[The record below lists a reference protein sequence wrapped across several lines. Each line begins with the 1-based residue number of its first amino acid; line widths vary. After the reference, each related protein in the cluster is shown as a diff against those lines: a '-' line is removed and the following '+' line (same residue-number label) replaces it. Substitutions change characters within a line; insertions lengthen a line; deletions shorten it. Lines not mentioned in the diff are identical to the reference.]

1 MPAMGINR
9 RRLDREQARA
19 RAEAERLR
27 QGREEA
33 ATADA
38 VWMIEAWNARL
49 AGGQPL
55 LFSPT
60 IRAALGA
67 GYRWMTVA
75 CPGCRTCR
83 DVDLAATDRHPDASI
98 ASLIPALSCRNCRPH
113 APLAQIR
120 RLRSEKQGKEP

>member
-1 MPAMGINR
+1 MSTMGVNR
-9 RRLDREQARA
+9 RRLEREQARA
-19 RAEAERLR
+19 RAEEERLR
-27 QGREEA
+27 QDRVDA
-33 ATADA
+33 AGADA
-38 VWMIEAWNARL
+38 AWMIEAWNARL

-60 IRAALGA
+60 IRAALSA

-83 DVDLAATDRHPDASI
+83 DVDLAATDRHPDAAV

-120 RLRSEKQGKEP
+120 GLARKKQV

>member
-1 MPAMGINR
+1 MSAMGINR
-9 RRLDREQARA
+9 RRLEREQARA
-19 RAEAERLR
+19 RVEDERAR
-27 QGREEA
+27 QSREEA

-49 AGGQPL
+49 ADGRPV

-60 IRAALGA
+60 IGTALGA

-83 DVDLAATDRHPDASI
+83 DVDLGAVDRHPDASV
-98 ASLIPALSCRNCRPH
+98 ASLIPALSCCNCRPH
-113 APLAQIR
+113 APLAQVKGLTR
-120 RLRSEKQGKEP
+120 DKQG

>member
-9 RRLDREQARA
+9 RRLERQQARA
-19 RAEAERLR
+19 RIEAERER
-27 QGREEA
+27 QSRDDA
-33 ATADA
+33 AAADA
-38 VWMIEAWNARL
+38 VWMIEAWNVRL
-49 AGGQPL
+49 AEGQPL

-60 IRAALGA
+60 VGAALGA

-83 DVDLAATDRHPDASI
+83 EVDLAATDRHPDASI

-120 RLRSEKQGKEP
+120 CLARKRQP

>member
-1 MPAMGINR
+1 MPPMGINR

-19 RAEAERLR
+19 RVEEERVR
-27 QGREEA
+27 QNREEA
-33 ATADA
+33 ANMDA

-49 AGGQPL
+49 ADRRPL

-60 IRAALGA
+60 VGAAVAA

-83 DVDLAATDRHPDASI
+83 DVDLAAIDRHPDASV

-113 APLAQIR
+113 APLAQIKCLTR
-120 RLRSEKQGKEP
+120 EKPG

>member
-1 MPAMGINR
+1 MPPMGINR
-9 RRLDREQARA
+9 RRLEREQARA
-19 RAEAERLR
+19 RAEEERLR
-27 QGREEA
+27 RNRED
-33 ATADA
+33 ATAADA
-38 VWMIEAWNARL
+38 VWMMEAWNARL

-83 DVDLAATDRHPDASI
+83 EIDLAATGRHPDAAV

-120 RLRSEKQGKEP
+120 YLKRDRQG

>member
-1 MPAMGINR
+1 MGINR
-9 RRLDREQARA
+9 RRLEREGARA
-19 RAEAERLR
+19 RAEEERAR
-27 QGREEA
+27 QSRDEA
-33 ATADA
+33 AAADA

-49 AGGQPL
+49 AGRRAL

-60 IRAALGA
+60 IGAALTA

-83 DVDLAATDRHPDASI
+83 DVDLAETDRHPDASV

-113 APLAQIR
+113 PPLAQIR
-120 RLRSEKQGKEP
+120 GLRRTKRG